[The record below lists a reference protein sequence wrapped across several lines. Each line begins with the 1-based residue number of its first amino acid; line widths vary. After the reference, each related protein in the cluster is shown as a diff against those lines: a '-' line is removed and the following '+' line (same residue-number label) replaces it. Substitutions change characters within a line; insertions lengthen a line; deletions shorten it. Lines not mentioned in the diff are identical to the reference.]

1 MLRKNIEI
9 PMKNK
14 LWLLQALKQSNKKVQ
29 LLGLEALRALAI
41 LVSAGLAARWMDG
54 IFLGG
59 KSLSETAPVLLVLF
73 LIMGAIPLLGLLAT
87 RTLSGLSKDLR
98 SRVRHELHEK
108 LLSERG
114 GNSPAT
120 LLPLALE
127 SVDSLDFWLTRVLPV
142 LLSIGLTMPILLLA
156 TLVLDPISGLL
167 MLLTVPISPFLL
179 YLIGRVTKSA
189 SLEEWQRM
197 EELSTSFGEL
207 LAALPTL
214 KLFGRA
220 RAQRG
225 RIARMSDA
233 FTTSALKVLQ
243 LSFLSAFAL
252 ELITTLS
259 IAIIAVG
266 IGLRLLYGQLDF
278 FTAFFVLLITPEFFQ
293 PLRQAGSAFHS
304 AMTAWTAEDAIKR
317 TLQDKPTPVTATGEG
332 LLEETEGLA
341 VRHLTYTYP
350 MNPLPVVKG
359 ASFTLP
365 AGKITAL
372 SGPSGCGKST
382 LLRLIAGLLAPYDG
396 IIAWNGCSLK
406 AMDPQEQTALLS
418 YVPQE
423 PHLFMGTLQENV
435 TLFHLATREQ
445 AASAL
450 AAARLT
456 PEFGFDKS
464 LDTPL
469 GEGGQNLSQGQK
481 KRLGLARAIFQDR
494 PLVLLDEPTA
504 ALEEATAEEVR
515 QTIGQAFAGRTLLI
529 ATHDEKLLG
538 LADHII
544 EWEVAR

>member
-1 MLRKNIEI
+1 
-9 PMKNK
+9 MKKK

-29 LLGLEALRALAI
+29 LLSLEVFRALAI

-73 LIMGAIPLLGLLAT
+73 LSMGAIPLLGLLRT
-87 RTLSGLSKDLR
+87 RALSGLSKKLR
-98 SRVRHELHEK
+98 GNVRHALHEK

-127 SVDSLDFWLTRVLPV
+127 SVDSLDLWLSRVLPV

-189 SLEEWQRM
+189 SVEEWQRM
-197 EELSTSFGEL
+197 EELSTGFGEL

-225 RIARMSDA
+225 RIARISDA

-278 FTAFFVLLITPEFFQ
+278 STAFFVLLITPEFFQ
-293 PLRQAGSAFHS
+293 PLRMAGSAFHS

-317 TLQDKPTPVTATGEG
+317 TLQGKPTPAAAPTEALQEEAEG
-332 LLEETEGLA
+332 LT
-341 VRHLTYTYP
+341 VRLLTYTYP
-350 MNPLPVVKG
+350 MNPLPVVKD

-365 AGKITAL
+365 AGEITAL

-382 LLRLIAGLLAPYDG
+382 LLRLIAELLAPYDG
-396 IIAWNGCSLK
+396 SIAWNGKPLSTMGDAERVGLV
-406 AMDPQEQTALLS
+406 S

-435 TLFHLATREQ
+435 ALFHLSTREQ

-456 PEFGFDKS
+456 PEYGFDKT
-464 LDTPL
+464 LDTLL

-481 KRLGLARAIFQDR
+481 KRLGLARALFQDR
-494 PLVLLDEPTA
+494 PLILLDEPTA
-504 ALEEATAEEVR
+504 ALDEATAGEVR
-515 QTIGQAFAGRTLLI
+515 QTIRHSFQGKTILM
-529 ATHDEKLLG
+529 ATHDEKLLA

-544 EWEVAR
+544 EWEVAK